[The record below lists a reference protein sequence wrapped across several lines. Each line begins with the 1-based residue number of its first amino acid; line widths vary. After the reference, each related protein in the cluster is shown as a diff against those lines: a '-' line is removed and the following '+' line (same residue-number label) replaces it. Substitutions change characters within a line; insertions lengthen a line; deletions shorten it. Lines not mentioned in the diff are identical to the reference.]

1 MEGKNITLKNKISQ
15 TRFALLIVLFTFAY
29 AHPVNLT
36 KMSWD
41 VTKNE
46 FKLRFVSYNLNKPF
60 NSEVDAENFNKQK
73 IFTYTKKHLKIK
85 GCKLI
90 PDKIK
95 ISKEIV
101 VDEYFKTEC
110 EPKNRYKIHFDM
122 FFDFDKTQRGILR
135 IVDKNE
141 SVYTFS
147 PSKENIEVQIN
158 SNKTHFKDFVKIGIM
173 HILTGY
179 DHLTFLLMLMLPLIL
194 FSESF
199 FKSFIYIIEVAT
211 AFTVSHSITLS
222 LSVFNII
229 NPPENLI
236 ETLIAFTIF
245 FIFFNNLT
253 HYVSFK
259 KEWLL
264 AFFFGFIHGFGFANA
279 LKELNLQ
286 TSDFAKLV
294 FGFNIGVEIGQFLVV
309 LAVLPILYFLI
320 KRFKKLYFIL
330 SVIGGIFGLLW
341 MIDRVTRL
349 GFMPF

>member
-1 MEGKNITLKNKISQ
+1 MERKNFNIKNKISQ
-15 TRFALLIVLFTFAY
+15 AGFIVLVLLSFLY

-36 KMSWD
+36 KMTWD
-41 VTKNE
+41 VKKNE
-46 FKLRFVSYNLNKPF
+46 FKLRFVSYNLNKPIKE
-60 NSEVDAENFNKQK
+60 EVDAQNFNKTK
-73 IFTYTKKHLKIK
+73 VFNYTLKHLRID

-90 PDKIK
+90 PEKIK

-110 EPKNRYKIHFDM
+110 KNKQKYKIHFDM
-122 FFDFDKTQRGILR
+122 FFDFDKTQKGVLR
-135 IVDKNE
+135 VIDKNE

-147 PSKENIEVQIN
+147 PAKENVEIKIN
-158 SNKTHFKDFVKIGIM
+158 SSKINFKDFIKIGIM

-194 FSESF
+194 FSDKF
-199 FKSFIYIIEVAT
+199 LKSFIYIIEVAT
-211 AFTVSHSITLS
+211 AFTISHSITLS
-222 LSVFNII
+222 LSVFDII

-236 ETLIAFTIF
+236 EILIAFTIF
-245 FIFFNNLT
+245 LTALNNLT

-264 AFFFGFIHGFGFANA
+264 AFLFGFIHGFGFANA

-286 TSDFAKLV
+286 TTDFAKLV
-294 FGFNIGVEIGQFLVV
+294 FGFNLGVEIGQFLVV
-309 LAVLPILYFLI
+309 FVTLPFLYVLI
-320 KRFKKLYFIL
+320 KRFKKLYFVL
-330 SVIGGIFGLLW
+330 SVLGGIFGLLW
-341 MIDRVTRL
+341 MIDRITGL